1 MPAEVSMSSDTEA
14 ATVVTDGDGA
24 RSSGIGFC
32 LSGGGYRAAL
42 FHLGAVRRLNELGVL
57 SKVATVSA
65 VSGGSIL
72 AAHLAEVLRPWP
84 EPGDVVADFDERVAR
99 PFRAFTTRNIR
110 TAPFLGRLLP
120 WHWGAR
126 RSAVDL
132 LAAAYERHLTG
143 LRLPE
148 LPDRPV
154 FVFCS
159 TDMSY
164 GVNWVFSKGQIGDW
178 QAGYLRPAPDWPLAR
193 AVAASSCFPPVFAP
207 LRLGLDSRA
216 LVGGKARSGPA
227 RDRAVASIGLTDG
240 GVYDNMGLEPVWR
253 THRTLLVSNGGA
265 TFDFG
270 PDKGLLWRLQRY
282 TSIVSRQASAVR
294 QRWLIA
300 GYQRDRLSGAY
311 WSITNNSDDY
321 RSVGYPPDLVREV
334 IAQVRTDLDCFSEAE
349 QAVLE
354 NHGYVVADCAVQRR
368 AAGLISAGARPFVLP
383 NLDWLDEA
391 RVRRAM
397 AGSHRQQLPFG
408 RR

>member
-1 MPAEVSMSSDTEA
+1 MSSDNEA
-14 ATVVTDGDGA
+14 ATTDGDGA
-24 RSSGIGFC
+24 RSPGIGLC

-42 FHLGAVRRLNELGVL
+42 FHLGAVRRLNELGIL
-57 SKVATVSA
+57 SRVTTISA

-84 EPGDVVADFDERVAR
+84 ERGDVVEDFDERVAW
-99 PFRAFTTRNIR
+99 PFRAFTSRNIR
-110 TAPFLGRLLP
+110 IAPFLGRLLP

-132 LAAAYERHLTG
+132 LAAAYERHLTR

-148 LPDRPV
+148 LPNRPE

-164 GVNWVFSKGQIGDW
+164 GVNWEFSKRQIGDW

-207 LRLGLDSRA
+207 LRLGLEPRA
-216 LVGGKARSGPA
+216 LVGGKARSGPD
-227 RDRAVASIGLTDG
+227 RNRAVASIGLTDG

-253 THRTLLVSNGGA
+253 SHRTLLVSNGGA

-270 PDKGLLWRLQRY
+270 HDKGLLWRLQRY

-300 GYQRDRLSGAY
+300 GYQRDRLTGAY
-311 WSITNNSDDY
+311 WSIANSPNDE
-321 RSVGYPPDLVREV
+321 RGVGYPPGLVREV
-334 IAQVRTDLDCFSEAE
+334 IAQVRTDLDRFSEAE

-354 NHGYVVADCAVQRR
+354 NHGYVVADCAVQKR
-368 AAGLISAGARPFVLP
+368 APELISAGARPFLLP
-383 NLDWLDEA
+383 NPDWLNEA
-391 RVRRAM
+391 KVRRAM
-397 AGSHRQQLPFG
+397 ADSHRQKLPFG

>member
-1 MPAEVSMSSDTEA
+1 MSMETEA
-14 ATVVTDGDGA
+14 ATMAADGEGS
-24 RSSGIGFC
+24 RSSGLGLC
-32 LSGGGYRAAL
+32 LSGGGFRAAL
-42 FHLGAVRRLNELGVL
+42 FHLGAVRRLNQLGIL
-57 SKVATVSA
+57 SKVTTVSA

-84 EPGDVVADFDERVAR
+84 EPGEVVTDFDERVAR
-99 PFRAFTTRNIR
+99 PFRAFASRNIR

-120 WHWGAR
+120 WNWGAR

-132 LAAAYERHLTG
+132 LAAAYERHLTR

-148 LPDRPV
+148 LPDRPE

-164 GVNWVFSKGQIGDW
+164 GVNWIFSKRRVGDW

-207 LRLGLDSRA
+207 LRLGLDPRA

-253 THRTLLVSNGGA
+253 SHRTLLVSNGGA

-282 TSIVSRQASAVR
+282 TSIVSRQASTVR

-300 GYQRDRLSGAY
+300 GYQRDRLAGAY
-311 WSITNNSDDY
+311 WSITNTPDGEH
-321 RSVGYPPDLVREV
+321 RIGYSPELVREV

-354 NHGYVVADCAVQRR
+354 NHGYVVADYAVQER
-368 AAGLISAGARPFVLP
+368 AAELVSPKGQPFLLP
-383 NLDWLDEA
+383 NPDWLDEA
-391 RVRRAM
+391 KIRRAM
-397 AGSHRQQLPFG
+397 GDSHRQQLPFG

>member
-1 MPAEVSMSSDTEA
+1 MLAEVAMSSDTEA
-14 ATVVTDGDGA
+14 ATMAADGEGA
-24 RSSGIGFC
+24 RSSGIGLC

-42 FHLGAVRRLNELGVL
+42 FHLGAVRRLNELGIL
-57 SKVATVSA
+57 SKVTTVSA

-84 EPGDVVADFDERVAR
+84 EAGEVTDFDERVAR
-99 PFRAFTTRNIR
+99 PFRAFTSRNIR

-120 WHWGAR
+120 WNWGAK

-132 LAAAYERHLTG
+132 LAAAYERHLTR

-148 LPDRPV
+148 LPARPE

-164 GVNWVFSKGQIGDW
+164 GVNWVFSKRQIGDW
-178 QAGYLRPAPDWPLAR
+178 QAGYQRPAPDWPLAR

-207 LRLGLDSRA
+207 LRLGLDPRA

-253 THRTLLVSNGGA
+253 SHRTLLVSNGGA

-300 GYQRDRLSGAY
+300 GYQRDRLTGAY
-311 WSITNNSDDY
+311 WSIANSCDDED
-321 RSVGYPPDLVREV
+321 RLGYPAGLVREV
-334 IAQVRTDLDCFSEAE
+334 IAQVRTDLDRFSEAE

-368 AAGLISAGARPFVLP
+368 AAELISAGARPFVLP
-383 NLDWLDEA
+383 NPDWLDEA
-391 RVRRAM
+391 SVRRAM
-397 AGSHRQQLPFG
+397 ADSHRQQLPFG

>member
-1 MPAEVSMSSDTEA
+1 
-14 ATVVTDGDGA
+14 
-24 RSSGIGFC
+24 
-32 LSGGGYRAAL
+32 
-42 FHLGAVRRLNELGVL
+42 
-57 SKVATVSA
+57 
-65 VSGGSIL
+65 
-72 AAHLAEVLRPWP
+72 VLRPWP
-84 EPGDVVADFDERVAR
+84 DPGDVVADFDERVAR
-99 PFRAFTTRNIR
+99 PFRAFTSRNIR

-120 WHWGAR
+120 WNWGAK

-132 LAAAYERHLTG
+132 LAAAYERHLTR

-148 LPDRPV
+148 LPARPE

-164 GVNWVFSKGQIGDW
+164 GVNWVFSKRQIGDW

-207 LRLGLDSRA
+207 LRLGLNPRA

-253 THRTLLVSNGGA
+253 SHRTLLVSNGGA

-300 GYQRDRLSGAY
+300 GYQRDRLTGAY
-311 WSITNNSDDY
+311 WSIANSCDDED
-321 RSVGYPPDLVREV
+321 RLGYPAGLVREV
-334 IAQVRTDLDCFSEAE
+334 IAQVRTDLDRFSEAE

-368 AAGLISAGARPFVLP
+368 AAELISAGARPFVLP
-383 NLDWLDEA
+383 NPDWLDEA
-391 RVRRAM
+391 KVRRAM
-397 AGSHRQQLPFG
+397 ADSHRQQLPFG

>member
-1 MPAEVSMSSDTEA
+1 
-14 ATVVTDGDGA
+14 
-24 RSSGIGFC
+24 
-32 LSGGGYRAAL
+32 
-42 FHLGAVRRLNELGVL
+42 
-57 SKVATVSA
+57 
-65 VSGGSIL
+65 
-72 AAHLAEVLRPWP
+72 
-84 EPGDVVADFDERVAR
+84 
-99 PFRAFTTRNIR
+99 
-110 TAPFLGRLLP
+110 
-120 WHWGAR
+120 
-126 RSAVDL
+126 VDL
-132 LAAAYERHLTG
+132 LAAAYERHLTR

-164 GVNWVFSKGQIGDW
+164 GVNWVFSKRQVGDW

-207 LRLGLDSRA
+207 LRLGLDPRT
-216 LVGGKARSGPA
+216 LKGGNARSGPA

-253 THRTLLVSNGGA
+253 SHRTLLVSNGGA

-294 QRWLIA
+294 RRWLMA
-300 GYQRDRLSGAY
+300 GYQRDRLAGAY
-311 WSITNNSDDY
+311 WGIANSSEDY
-321 RSVGYPPDLVREV
+321 KRRDGYLPGLTREV
-334 IAQVRTDLDCFSEAE
+334 IAQVRTDLDRFSEAE

-354 NHGYVVADCAVQRR
+354 NHGYVLAECAVQQR
-368 AAGLISAGARPFVLP
+368 AAELIPDGARPFALP
-383 NLDWLDEA
+383 NPDWLDEGK
-391 RVRRAM
+391 VRLAM
-397 AGSHRQQLPFG
+397 ANSHRQQLPFG

>member
-1 MPAEVSMSSDTEA
+1 MFSDTEA
-14 ATVVTDGDGA
+14 ATMAADGEGA
-24 RSSGIGFC
+24 GSSGIGLC

-42 FHLGAVRRLNELGVL
+42 FHLGAVRRLNELGIL

-99 PFRAFTTRNIR
+99 PFRAFTSRNIR

-132 LAAAYERHLTG
+132 LAAAYERHLTK

-164 GVNWVFSKGQIGDW
+164 GVNWVFSKRQIGDW
-178 QAGYLRPAPDWPLAR
+178 QAGYLRPAPDWPIAR

-207 LRLGLDSRA
+207 LRLGLDPRA
-216 LVGGKARSGPA
+216 LVGGKARSGPS

-253 THRTLLVSNGGA
+253 SHRTLLVSNGGA

-300 GYQRDRLSGAY
+300 GYQRDRLTGAY
-311 WSITNNSDDY
+311 WSITNSPDE
-321 RSVGYPPDLVREV
+321 RVGYSSGLIREV
-334 IAQVRTDLDCFSEAE
+334 ISQVRTDLDCFSEAE

-354 NHGYVVADCAVQRR
+354 NHGYVVADLAVQQR
-368 AAGLISAGARPFVLP
+368 AAELISAGARPLALP
-383 NLDWLDEA
+383 NPDWLDEA
-391 RVRRAM
+391 KVRRAM
-397 AGSHRQQLPFG
+397 ADSHRQQLPFG

>member
-1 MPAEVSMSSDTEA
+1 MSSDTEA
-14 ATVVTDGDGA
+14 ATLAADGEGT
-24 RSSGIGFC
+24 RSSGIGLC

-42 FHLGAVRRLNELGVL
+42 FHLGAVRRLNELGIL
-57 SKVATVSA
+57 SKVTTVSA
-65 VSGGSIL
+65 VSGGGIL

-84 EPGDVVADFDERVAR
+84 EPGDVAADFDERVAR
-99 PFRAFTTRNIR
+99 PFRAFTSRNIR

-132 LAAAYERHLTG
+132 LAAAYERHLTR
-143 LRLPE
+143 LHLPE

-164 GVNWVFSKGQIGDW
+164 GVNWEFSKRQVGDW

-207 LRLGLDSRA
+207 LRLGLDPRA

-253 THRTLLVSNGGA
+253 SHRTLLVSNGGA

-270 PDKGLLWRLQRY
+270 HDKGLLWRLQRY

-300 GYQRDRLSGAY
+300 GYQRDRLTGAY
-311 WSITNNSDDY
+311 WSITNSSDE
-321 RSVGYPPDLVREV
+321 SIGYPSGLVREV
-334 IAQVRTDLDCFSEAE
+334 IAQVRTDLDRFSEAE

-354 NHGYVVADCAVQRR
+354 NHGYAVADRAVQRR
-368 AAGLISAGARPFVLP
+368 AAELIAAGARPFVLP
-383 NLDWLDEA
+383 NPDRLDEA
-391 RVRRAM
+391 NVRRAM
-397 AGSHRQQLPFG
+397 VDSHRQLLPLG

>member
-1 MPAEVSMSSDTEA
+1 MFSDTEA
-14 ATVVTDGDGA
+14 ATMAADGEGA
-24 RSSGIGFC
+24 GSLGIGLC

-42 FHLGAVRRLNELGVL
+42 FHLGAVRRLNELGIL

-99 PFRAFTTRNIR
+99 PFRAFTSRNIR

-120 WHWGAR
+120 WHWGAK

-132 LAAAYERHLTG
+132 LAAAYERHLTK

-164 GVNWVFSKGQIGDW
+164 GVNWVFSKRQIGDW
-178 QAGYLRPAPDWPLAR
+178 QAGYLRPAPDWPIAR

-207 LRLGLDSRA
+207 LRLGLDPRA
-216 LVGGKARSGPA
+216 LVGGKARSGPS

-253 THRTLLVSNGGA
+253 SHRTLLVSNGGA

-300 GYQRDRLSGAY
+300 GYQRDRLTGAY
-311 WSITNNSDDY
+311 WSITNSPDE
-321 RSVGYPPDLVREV
+321 RVGYPSGLIREV
-334 IAQVRTDLDCFSEAE
+334 ISQVRTDLDCFSEAE

-354 NHGYVVADCAVQRR
+354 NHGYVVADLAVQQR
-368 AAGLISAGARPFVLP
+368 AAELISAGARPLALP
-383 NLDWLDEA
+383 NPDWLDEA
-391 RVRRAM
+391 KVRRAM
-397 AGSHRQQLPFG
+397 ADSHRQQLPFG